1 LLDITRVLSKKGVPS
16 RDDIEMVVLKSPSEI
31 EKIRQSNV
39 IVAEVLDTLRAK
51 IKPGMDTLTLD
62 RTSEEIALKKGAKP
76 AFKGYRGFPYSL
88 CASVNQQ
95 VVHGFPSVHP
105 LEEGDILS
113 IDFGILYKGYY
124 GDSAITVAVGQV
136 SETARRLIAVT
147 REALSLAIDQAV
159 PGKRL
164 SDISHAVQSHA
175 EGAGFSVVRKFVG
188 HGIGKALHEDPQVP
202 NYGKPGVG
210 IRLREGM
217 VLAIEPMINEGG
229 HDVETLED
237 GWTTVTKDGS
247 LSAHF
252 EHTVAITEQGPV
264 ILSRKNGSD

>member
-1 LLDITRVLSKKGVPS
+1 MI
-16 RDDIEMVVLKSPSEI
+16 VLKSPSEI
-31 EKIRQSNV
+31 EKIRQSNA
-39 IVAEVLDTLRAK
+39 IVAEVLEVLRNK
-51 IKPGMDTLTLD
+51 TKPGMDTLTLD
-62 RTSEEIALKKGAKP
+62 RISEELALKRGAKP

-95 VVHGFPSVHP
+95 VVHGFPSKHP
-105 LEEGDILS
+105 LKEGDILS
-113 IDFGILYKGYY
+113 MDFGILYQGYY
-124 GDSAITVAVGQV
+124 GDSAITVPVGQV
-136 SETARRLIAVT
+136 SETAKRLITTT
-147 REALSLAIDQAV
+147 REALFLGIEQAV
-159 PGKRL
+159 PDKRL

-188 HGIGKALHEDPQVP
+188 HGIGRELHEDPQVP

-210 IRLREGM
+210 IRLKEGM

-229 HDVETLED
+229 YDVETLED
-237 GWTTVTKDGS
+237 GWTTVTKDGR

-264 ILSRKNGSD
+264 ILSAKNGSA